1 MASNNR
7 IFYAVQ
13 SVAITPRGTDPI
25 TAAHIVH
32 GLQSVGMSSTFT
44 LDQVFEMGQIEI
56 YENIEEVA
64 DIEVTLEKVIDG
76 YKLIYDLATAGEC
89 KTSIVSASKQRS
101 DCYLAVFDDGQDH
114 ATGVPQTVCMNSG
127 MYVSSVSYSYSIDGS
142 ATESVTLVGNDRF
155 WNTSTTTKNP
165 SAVWASNPSTNID
178 GTDTP
183 LSGVVRRTDILLGAG
198 GSTLPSEVNLNE
210 GSDPIG
216 NSSNRHVHSI
226 SVSTDFGQENIQ
238 ELGRFGPYFRFATFP
253 VEVTAEFEVVSASG
267 DMISVSGSAPNLTNS
282 TIIIKDNAGT
292 VLDLGTSNKLSSVS
306 YSGGDTGGGN
316 ATVSYS
322 YSNFNVLT
330 VNGGNTHA

>member
-1 MASNNR
+1 MK
-7 IFYAVQ
+7 
-13 SVAITPRGTDPI
+13 VA
-25 TAAHIVH
+25 
-32 GLQSVGMSSTFT
+32 T
-44 LDQVFEMGQIEI
+44 L
-56 YENIEEVA
+56 
-64 DIEVTLEKVIDG
+64 
-76 YKLIYDLATAGEC
+76 
-89 KTSIVSASKQRS
+89 
-101 DCYLAVFDDGQDH
+101 
-114 ATGVPQTVCMNSG
+114 
-127 MYVSSVSYSYSIDGS
+127 
-142 ATESVTLVGNDRF
+142 
-155 WNTSTTTKNP
+155 
-165 SAVWASNPSTNID
+165 
-178 GTDTP
+178 
-183 LSGVVRRTDILLGAG
+183 
-198 GSTLPSEVNLNE
+198 
-210 GSDPIG
+210 
-216 NSSNRHVHSI
+216 NSSNRHVQSI